1 MAKMIL
7 GVFAD
12 KLEAEHAVDELVG
25 GALSGT
31 TTGGV
36 IGGLTGLL
44 IGIGAILIGGSQG
57 RYDPTSRYG
66 W

>member
-44 IGIGAILIGGSQG
+44 IGT
-57 RYDPTSRYG
+57 RSRSNSN
-66 W
+66 WRATRQI